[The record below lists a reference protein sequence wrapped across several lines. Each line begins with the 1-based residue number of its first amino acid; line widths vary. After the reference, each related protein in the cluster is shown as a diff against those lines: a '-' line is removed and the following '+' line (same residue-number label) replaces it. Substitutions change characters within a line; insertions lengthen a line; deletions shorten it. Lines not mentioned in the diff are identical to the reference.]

1 MNATPLFGTILAGG
15 QARRLGGI
23 DKGLVDVGGKPM
35 IEWIIERLGPQVGTV
50 IINANRNH
58 DAYARYGCPV
68 VSDTFGNYAGPL
80 AGFAAAMDDGNAELA
95 VAHDGDRLQPVYAL
109 LPVILLDSLRSFL
122 EAGDRKIDLW
132 YARHRMVT
140 ADFSDHPEAFLNLNR
155 PQDMDR
161 LLASVA
167 V

>member
-1 MNATPLFGTILAGG
+1 MEHAGQG
-15 QARRLGGI
+15 ALLTVPCDSPAPPPDLARRL
-23 DKGLVDVGGKPM
+23 L
-35 IEWIIERLGPQVGTV
+35 
-50 IINANRNH
+50 
-58 DAYARYGCPV
+58 
-68 VSDTFGNYAGPL
+68 
-80 AGFAAAMDDGNAELA
+80 AAMDDGNAELA

-140 ADFSDHPEAFLNLNR
+140 ADFGDHREAFLNLNR